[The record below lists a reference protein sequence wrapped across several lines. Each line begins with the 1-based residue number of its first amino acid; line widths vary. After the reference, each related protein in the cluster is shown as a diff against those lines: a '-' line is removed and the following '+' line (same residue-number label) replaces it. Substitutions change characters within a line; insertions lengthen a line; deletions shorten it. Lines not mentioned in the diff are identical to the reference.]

1 MPVYDAI
8 VTRVVVIADI
18 HGNLPALEAVL
29 ADVALE
35 APDLIV
41 SCGDVASGPL
51 PAETLDVLR
60 ALPNARFVR
69 GNADRSLVTA
79 FDGGRLPD
87 MPGPGADWCAAQLTR
102 EHRDFLASFSSQV
115 RVDIDGL
122 GRVLFCHGSPRSDVE
137 MMTSKTPDER
147 LRELISGVDSR
158 VIVCGHTHMPFDRT
172 VGRVRVINPGSVGMP
187 YGHPG
192 AYWALLGPEVEFRRT
207 DYDRDAAAARIRR
220 SAWPGAE
227 DFAQE
232 NVLYVPSE
240 EDAFAFFRAHGG
252 P

>member
-1 MPVYDAI
+1 
-8 VTRVVVIADI
+8 
-18 HGNLPALEAVL
+18 
-29 ADVALE
+29 
-35 APDLIV
+35 
-41 SCGDVASGPL
+41 
-51 PAETLDVLR
+51 
-60 ALPNARFVR
+60 
-69 GNADRSLVTA
+69 
-79 FDGGRLPD
+79 
-87 MPGPGADWCAAQLTR
+87 
-102 EHRDFLASFSSQV
+102 
-115 RVDIDGL
+115 
-122 GRVLFCHGSPRSDVE
+122 

-147 LRELISGVDSR
+147 LRELTAGVDAR

-207 DYDRDAAAARIRR
+207 DYDRGAAAARIRR

-240 EDAFAFFRAHGG
+240 DDAFAFFQAHGG